1 MASER
6 VPMSPVDA
14 AWWRMDS
21 PTNLMMI
28 TGVLTLDRALSMAEL
43 GALIEQRLL
52 PHARFTQ
59 RVVEPRA
66 PVGVPHWE
74 VDARFDAHAHLHRVA
89 LPAPGGQRELEELV
103 SDLASTPLDRDRPLW
118 QIHLVEGVGDGA
130 ALVVRLHHCIG
141 DGVALVGVLLDVAE
155 EASGPSPQAVG
166 LVPARPRRIV
176 DRARQIGAQASALG
190 RMLML
195 PADPPSLLKGALG
208 RQKRV
213 AWSEP
218 VPLASV
224 KRVAARVEGKANDVL
239 MGAVA
244 GALRRY
250 LDDAHGYS
258 PGLELRA
265 MVPVFLQGEHAD
277 GGLGNH
283 FGLVYVPLPL
293 AGESAVERVRA
304 MKREM
309 DVIKAAP
316 DAIVAFEVLAAMGVA
331 APEMERIGIDLF
343 TRKASVM
350 VTNIPGPPAVVHL
363 SGRAVSDMMVWAPV
377 SGHIAVGIS
386 LLSYGGAVRLGV
398 ATDAS
403 LVPRPA
409 RIVDAF
415 HADLA
420 ELGVES

>member
-1 MASER
+1 
-6 VPMSPVDA
+6 MSPVDA

-28 TGVLTLDRALSMAEL
+28 TGVLTLDRPLSMADL
-43 GALIEQRLL
+43 DALVETKLL

-59 RVVEPRA
+59 RVVEPHA
-66 PVGVPHWE
+66 PVGAPHWE
-74 VDARFDAHAHLHRVA
+74 VDARFDARAHLHRVA

-118 QIHLVEGVGDGA
+118 QIHLVENVGEGA
-130 ALVVRLHHCIG
+130 ALIVRLHHCIG
-141 DGVALVGVLLDVAE
+141 DGVALVGVLLDIATGGRE
-155 EASGPSPQAVG
+155 QAPQTVG
-166 LVPARPRRIV
+166 LVHERPRRVV
-176 DRARQIGAQASALG
+176 DRARQIAAQASALG

-195 PADPPSLLKGALG
+195 PADPPSPLKGALG

-213 AWSEP
+213 AWSVP

-224 KRVAARVEGKANDVL
+224 KQVAARIDGKVNDVL

-250 LDDAHGYS
+250 LVDAGGLH

-265 MVPVFLQGEHAD
+265 MVPVFLQGEGAD
-277 GGLGNH
+277 GALGNH
-283 FGLVYVPLPL
+283 FGLVYVPLSLSP
-293 AGESAVERVRA
+293 ESAVERVRA

-309 DVIKAAP
+309 DAIKEAP

-331 APEMERIGIDLF
+331 APEIERIGIDLF

-350 VTNIPGPPAVVHL
+350 VTNIPGPPSTVQL
-363 SGRAVSDMMVWAPV
+363 GGRTVSSMMVWAPV
-377 SGHIAVGIS
+377 SGHIAIGIS
-386 LLSYGGAVRLGV
+386 LLSYGGLVRLGV

-409 RIVDAF
+409 RIVEAF
-415 HADLA
+415 HADLD
-420 ELGVES
+420 ELGVER